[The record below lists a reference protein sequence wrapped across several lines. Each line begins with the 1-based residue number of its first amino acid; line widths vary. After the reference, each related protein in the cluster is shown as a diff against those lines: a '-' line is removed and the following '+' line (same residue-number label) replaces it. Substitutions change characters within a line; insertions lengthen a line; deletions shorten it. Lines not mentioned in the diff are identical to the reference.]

1 MFDKLYYFSS
11 DTTAMKKI
19 ILLLPAV
26 LAAFLLS
33 AQNYSINWGEEIKL
47 KKGTADL
54 DIVAADNTGL
64 YFTEA
69 RIKMKSYFLIG
80 TTYGSAYKLYKVD
93 KNFAEVFDKEYKKE
107 LRGLDF
113 HSFQTLGND
122 LYMFATD
129 YEKKG
134 RLFKVYGAKVD
145 KNSGDLVGDFTEL
158 GSYELESK
166 MDVYEMKMTPINN
179 GNSFL
184 MVSNIS
190 GKDRVS
196 LAVSVLDK
204 NFAKKENAIINLS
217 FDPGHFTLQDVKL
230 TAENKIVLLGKEFE
244 ETQVGKKKKKRLVF
258 KQYVMSIYSIKGAR
272 EKDISMETGDR
283 FVINGRL
290 IEQPAGGLLL
300 AGFYSN
306 TSKKDDLSGFF
317 INKVDVQKG
326 ELTVSSFKEINSG
339 MLGKNFVE
347 EDDDDDETKE
357 DKKAESKAKKEDEED
372 ELPNEFIIRSVNIN
386 PADNSIIITSE
397 VSQYSY
403 YTYSSSTYNSVSKTW
418 QTTWYHVHRFTNKD
432 ILVISADKDGNI
444 RWINDIPKSQREEI
458 RTSSSAGS
466 GIYFSSDLSGYFAG
480 AGAMPYYSSHI
491 SLLHNNNLV
500 IVMNDH
506 TSNNVNAGYG
516 DRTKTVYNFRKKSN
530 AYGISIDLTT
540 GKMSRKFI
548 ASNNDETILMPRHA
562 FVMKNELYLPS
573 WRMRM
578 MAKTK
583 LKFAKI
589 VVK

>member
-1 MFDKLYYFSS
+1 
-11 DTTAMKKI
+11 MKQT
-19 ILLLPAV
+19 LLFLPAL
-26 LAAFLLS
+26 LAGLFLS
-33 AQNYSINWGEEIKL
+33 AQNYSVNWGDEIKL

-69 RIKMKSYFLIG
+69 RIRMKSYFLIG
-80 TTYGSAYKLYKVD
+80 ATYGSAHKLFKVD
-93 KNFAEVFDKEYKKE
+93 KNFGEVFEKEYRKE
-107 LRGLDF
+107 LKGLDF

-134 RLFKVYGAKVD
+134 KLFKVYGAKVD
-145 KNSGDLVGDFTEL
+145 KTTGDLVGDFSEL

-166 MDVYEMKMTPINN
+166 KDDYEMKMTAISN
-179 GNSFL
+179 GNAFL

-190 GKDRVS
+190 NKDRVS
-196 LAVSVLDK
+196 IAVSVLDK
-204 NFAKKENAIINLS
+204 NFGRKENTIINLS
-217 FDPGHFTLQDVKL
+217 FAPGLYTLQDVKL
-230 TAENKIVLLGKEFE
+230 TADNKIVLLGKEFE

-258 KQYVMSIYSIKGAR
+258 KEYAMAIYTVKGKK
-272 EKDISMETGDR
+272 EKEISMQAGDR

-290 IEQPAGGLLL
+290 IEQPGGGLLL

-326 ELTVSSFKEINSG
+326 ELTVSSFKEINAG

-347 EDDDDDETKE
+347 EDDDDEETKE
-357 DKKAESKAKKEDEED
+357 DKKAESKGKKEDDED

-397 VSQYSY
+397 IAQYSY
-403 YTYSSSTYNSVSKTW
+403 YTYTTSTYNSVSKSW
-418 QTTWYHVHRFTNKD
+418 QTTWHHVHRFTNKD

-458 RTSSSAGS
+458 RTSNSGS
-466 GIYFSSDLSGYFAG
+466 GFFYVSGTGDYFAG

-491 SLLHNNNLV
+491 SLLHNNFL
-500 IVMNDH
+500 IILMNDH

-516 DRTKTVYNFRKKSN
+516 DKVKTVYNFRKKSN
-530 AYGISIDLTT
+530 AYGIAIDLAT
-540 GKMSRKFI
+540 GKMTRKFI

-562 FVMKNELYLPS
+562 FVSKNELYLPS

-589 VVK
+589 IVK